1 MAISMAI
8 LSGIVVSVMMVFN
21 GQLSDLIDLY
31 TATVLI
37 HACGLLTMY
46 IVLKVKHI
54 SLRDLPHASR
64 FLYLGG
70 VIGVFTVFFNNL
82 TITILGTKRC
92 AWHTKTETAADKA
105 GISAHYFNR
114 NRGDAGMSYIWSIFF
129 ALLAG
134 VSIVL
139 SRSVNALLAEKIGAL
154 SSSFFNYASGLLASL
169 AFLLLFAPHI
179 SPALPQLMKNGNAI
193 LLMGGVIGVINIILL
208 NRIVTRIPPL
218 QLTLIVFVAQ
228 LASGML
234 LDYFLLDLFSMRKLI
249 GCSIVVIGLLI
260 HTYAQ
265 GKPAA

>member
-82 TITILGTKRC
+82 TITILG
-92 AWHTKTETAADKA
+92 ASM
-105 GISAHYFNR
+105 ISAL
-114 NRGDAGMSYIWSIFF
+114 GLCGQMLTSIILEQKQKLQPIKLVS
-129 ALLAG
+129 LL
-134 VSIVL
+134 IIL
-139 SRSVNALLAEKIGAL
+139 IG
-154 SSSFFNYASGLLASL
+154 
-169 AFLLLFAPHI
+169 
-179 SPALPQLMKNGNAI
+179 
-193 LLMGGVIGVINIILL
+193 IGV
-208 NRIVTRIPPL
+208 
-218 QLTLIVFVAQ
+218 
-228 LASGML
+228 ML
-234 LDYFLLDLFSMRKLI
+234 E
-249 GCSIVVIGLLI
+249 
-260 HTYAQ
+260 
-265 GKPAA
+265 

>member
-82 TITILGTKRC
+82 TITILGASMISALGLCGQMLTSIILEQSG
-92 AWHTKTETAADKA
+92 ALGTQKTETAADKA

-114 NRGDAGMSYIWSIFF
+114 NRGDAGMSYIWSIF
-129 ALLAG
+129 LHCWQES
-134 VSIVL
+134 VS
-139 SRSVNALLAEKIGAL
+139 
-154 SSSFFNYASGLLASL
+154 Y
-169 AFLLLFAPHI
+169 
-179 SPALPQLMKNGNAI
+179 
-193 LLMGGVIGVINIILL
+193 
-208 NRIVTRIPPL
+208 
-218 QLTLIVFVAQ
+218 
-228 LASGML
+228 
-234 LDYFLLDLFSMRKLI
+234 
-249 GCSIVVIGLLI
+249 
-260 HTYAQ
+260 
-265 GKPAA
+265 

>member
-82 TITILGTKRC
+82 TILGASMISALGLCGQMLTSIILEQSGALGTQKQ
-92 AWHTKTETAADKA
+92 KLQPIKLV
-105 GISAHYFNR
+105 S
-114 NRGDAGMSYIWSIFF
+114 
-129 ALLAG
+129 LL
-134 VSIVL
+134 IIL
-139 SRSVNALLAEKIGAL
+139 IG
-154 SSSFFNYASGLLASL
+154 
-169 AFLLLFAPHI
+169 
-179 SPALPQLMKNGNAI
+179 
-193 LLMGGVIGVINIILL
+193 IGV
-208 NRIVTRIPPL
+208 
-218 QLTLIVFVAQ
+218 
-228 LASGML
+228 ML
-234 LDYFLLDLFSMRKLI
+234 E
-249 GCSIVVIGLLI
+249 
-260 HTYAQ
+260 
-265 GKPAA
+265 